1 MNHWL
6 LTTAYHQSPLTTGQV
21 AHLLARVGEDCRTW
35 LAAELLT
42 LVRGEMPLAQCTI
55 FAYPEGQEPKVLSC
69 SDQARLVQISRI
81 SRDYVKRFHSL
92 DGNRQAMLGHRAKYG
107 GARILAQLQ
116 SVEDITHREYRRV
129 CYEQPQISQRMALL
143 NHQEEGGGWLSINF
157 YRGREHGNF
166 TQREI
171 EFIESVA
178 PLLIQVTRLHYRAY
192 IEANQMPALLS
203 QRVEQLYPE
212 LTRRDRELL
221 RYLLSGLGA
230 EDIAPL
236 MGIQR
241 SSAATYIKR
250 IYRKV
255 GVSGYRELLGL
266 VVRGRWS

>member
-1 MNHWL
+1 ML
-6 LTTAYHQSPLTTGQV
+6 K
-21 AHLLARVGEDCRTW
+21 VGG
-35 LAAELLT
+35 L
-42 LVRGEMPLAQCTI
+42 P
-55 FAYPEGQEPKVLSC
+55 
-69 SDQARLVQISRI
+69 
-81 SRDYVKRFHSL
+81 
-92 DGNRQAMLGHRAKYG
+92 
-107 GARILAQLQ
+107 
-116 SVEDITHREYRRV
+116 
-129 CYEQPQISQRMALL
+129 
-143 NHQEEGGGWLSINF
+143 
-157 YRGREHGNF
+157 
-166 TQREI
+166 
-171 EFIESVA
+171 
-178 PLLIQVTRLHYRAY
+178 